1 MPRSIHSP
9 RLPAQTE
16 GTPLQ
21 RVLGTTKLTT
31 VPSLRALE
39 QTGDPEID
47 GPLTLPDPV
56 IWSSRSNELAESFS

>member
-1 MPRSIHSP
+1 MPRSIHPS
-9 RLPAQTE
+9 RLPTE
-16 GTPLQ
+16 TDGAPLQ

-39 QTGDPEID
+39 QTGGPEID

-56 IWSSRSNELAESFS
+56 IWSSRSNELAESLS

>member
-47 GPLTLPDPV
+47 GPLTLPDP
-56 IWSSRSNELAESFS
+56 IM